1 MENDTIVPF
10 KGNVFRKLYSTQSD
24 RVLLYQLREKKL
36 IDYLQSYEHPNV
48 VTFYQVTDRYV
59 DMEYLDPLE
68 SQDTLKRIVPVMETV
83 KTFLQ
88 GIGVIYMDWKL
99 DNIAKGKHG
108 YTLFDFD
115 CSGMVEKDDVHLLD
129 TEIEWKVEPSGWSYE
144 QSKRVCATPKE
155 MDDWSF
161 VYNLVNPS
169 LQTSLQS
176 SLQSSI
182 QSSIQTSLQTSFN
195 PFDDPEYPPST
206 NETNIDALETHTV
219 FENVD

>member
-1 MENDTIVPF
+1 MENDQRIPF
-10 KGNVFRKLYSTQSD
+10 KGNVFRKLYSTQSED
-24 RVLLYQLREKKL
+24 RVYQNQLREKKL

-68 SQDTLKRIVPVMETV
+68 SQDTLKKIVPVMETV

-108 YTLFDFD
+108 YTLIDFD
-115 CSGMVEKDDVHLLD
+115 CSGMVEKEDVHLLD
-129 TEIEWKVEPSGWSYE
+129 TQIEWKVEPSGWSYE

-161 VYNLVNPS
+161 VYNLVQPS
-169 LQTSLQS
+169 LKTSLES

-182 QSSIQTSLQTSFN
+182 N

-206 NETNIDALETHTV
+206 NETNIDALETRTV

>member
-1 MENDTIVPF
+1 MLYDMENDQRIPF
-10 KGNVFRKLYSTQSD
+10 KGNVFRKLYSTQD
-24 RVLLYQLREKKL
+24 RVHQLREKKL
-36 IDYLQSYEHPNV
+36 IDYLQCYEHPNV

-68 SQDTLKRIVPVMETV
+68 SQDTLKKIIPVMETV

-88 GIGVIYMDWKL
+88 GIGVIYMDWKV

-108 YTLFDFD
+108 YTLIDFD
-115 CSGMVEKDDVHLLD
+115 CSGMVEKEDVHLLD

-144 QSKRVCATPKE
+144 QAKRVCATPKE

-161 VYNLVNPS
+161 VYNLVQPS
-169 LQTSLQS
+169 LKTSLES
-176 SLQSSI
+176 
-182 QSSIQTSLQTSFN
+182 SFN

-219 FENVD
+219 VENVD